1 MTSQPGLALAINI
14 NNPRIR
20 RKPSQNATVTPTSK
34 PANKQAQQQPE
45 VQNFEQILAQH
56 EKAQGVRAS
65 DNMLGMNIG

>member
-20 RKPSQNATVTPTSK
+20 RKPSQNATTTPTSK

-45 VQNFEQILAQH
+45 
-56 EKAQGVRAS
+56 
-65 DNMLGMNIG
+65 